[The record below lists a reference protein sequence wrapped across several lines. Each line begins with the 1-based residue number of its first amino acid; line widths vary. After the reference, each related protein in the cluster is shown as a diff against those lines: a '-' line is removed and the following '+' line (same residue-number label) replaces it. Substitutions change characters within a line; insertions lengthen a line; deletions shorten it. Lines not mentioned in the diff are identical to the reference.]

1 MNSIVVDPHRKT
13 VVPYRKILLVF
24 SVTPFKIEQNKN
36 QNRSDKVQKWKMKGG
51 KGLDVAPNIV
61 THWDRLSRY
70 DYDMGIPCNPN
81 PNPNR

>member
-13 VVPYRKILLVF
+13 MVLSQDIASF
-24 SVTPFKIEQNKN
+24 QCHAIQNRTKYKN
-36 QNRSDKVQKWKMKGG
+36 QNRSDKAQKWKMKGG

>member
-1 MNSIVVDPHRKT
+1 
-13 VVPYRKILLVF
+13 
-24 SVTPFKIEQNKN
+24 
-36 QNRSDKVQKWKMKGG
+36 MKGG